1 MEKVKFTDPETQE
14 VIEFIVEEE
23 TQLNG
28 TKYLLVSEDAEDG
41 TLDAYILK
49 EVVDQ
54 NDEVLYEV
62 VEDEVIIDYS
72 VDEILEQHKNNQLN
86 LETEEEENDSVSEE
100 DEWKLILVNKQHPI
114 PDDYEFALG
123 TITGNLKC
131 DERIIPELLEMLQ
144 AAKDKLQTL
153 VNTVSGKFNG
163 TRVTV

>member
-62 VEDEVIIDYS
+62 VADEVEFMALAK
-72 VDEILEQHKNNQLN
+72 VFAELTDE
-86 LETEEEENDSVSEE
+86 ETDIE
-100 DEWKLILVNKQHPI
+100 
-114 PDDYEFALG
+114 Y
-123 TITGNLKC
+123 
-131 DERIIPELLEMLQ
+131 
-144 AAKDKLQTL
+144 
-153 VNTVSGKFNG
+153 
-163 TRVTV
+163 

>member
-62 VEDEVIIDYS
+62 VEDEVEFMALAK
-72 VDEILEQHKNNQLN
+72 VFAELADE
-86 LETEEEENDSVSEE
+86 ETDIE
-100 DEWKLILVNKQHPI
+100 
-114 PDDYEFALG
+114 Y
-123 TITGNLKC
+123 
-131 DERIIPELLEMLQ
+131 
-144 AAKDKLQTL
+144 
-153 VNTVSGKFNG
+153 
-163 TRVTV
+163 